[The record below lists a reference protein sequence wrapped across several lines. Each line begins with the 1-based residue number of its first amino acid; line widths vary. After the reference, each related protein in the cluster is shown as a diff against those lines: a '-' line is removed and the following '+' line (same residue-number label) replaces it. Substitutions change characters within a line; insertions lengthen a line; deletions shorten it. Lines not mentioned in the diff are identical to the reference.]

1 MFVLNPKQVTSICD
15 EILKKD
21 YADKLNFWAC
31 KIDTL
36 NDNEMLKKMKR
47 SGFNWLA
54 LGIESSS
61 EHVRDGVTK
70 GRFNNYNIKEIVKK
84 VRDMGFYVGAN
95 YIFGLPDDDLDTM
108 KKTLELSLEIN
119 SEWVNFYSAM
129 AYPLTIIQL
138 CKRKKLEIT

>member
-1 MFVLNPKQVTSICD
+1 
-15 EILKKD
+15 
-21 YADKLNFWAC
+21 
-31 KIDTL
+31 
-36 NDNEMLKKMKR
+36 MLKKMKR

-95 YIFGLPDDDLDTM
+95 YILGCQM
-108 KKTLELSLEIN
+108 MI
-119 SEWVNFYSAM
+119 
-129 AYPLTIIQL
+129 
-138 CKRKKLEIT
+138 